1 MLVSRNADAEGR
13 AITTIEG
20 LPVRGDVTVKALMS
34 GDRMVM
40 LEVRYSAGS
49 ASPVHVHQHESL
61 CYVVSG
67 RAEAT
72 VGDESFTL
80 GPGDVCLHPD
90 GVPHGLEAIVDT
102 TVIEVKSPAQPLE
115 QFLSA

>member
-1 MLVSRNADAEGR
+1 MLISRNADVEER
-13 AITTIEG
+13 AINAIEG
-20 LPVRGDVTVKALMS
+20 LPVHGDVTVKPLIG

-40 LEVRYSAGS
+40 LEIHYTAGS
-49 ASPVHVHQHESL
+49 GSPVHAHQHESL

-72 VGDESFTL
+72 VGDGSFTL
-80 GPGDVCLHPD
+80 GPGDVCRHPE
-90 GVPHGLEAIVDT
+90 GVAHGINAIEDT

-115 QFLSA
+115 EFLG

>member
-1 MLVSRNADAEGR
+1 MLVSRNADAER
-13 AITTIEG
+13 QAITAIEG
-20 LPVRGDVTVKALMS
+20 LPVRGDVTVKPLMS
-34 GDRMVM
+34 GDGMVM
-40 LEVRYSAGS
+40 LEVHYAAGS

-80 GPGDVCLHPD
+80 GPGDVCRHPD
-90 GVPHGLEAIVDT
+90 GVPHGLEAIEET

-115 QFLSA
+115 QFLGT

>member
-1 MLVSRNADAEGR
+1 MLVSRNADTEGQ
-13 AITTIEG
+13 AITAIEG
-20 LPVRGDVTVKALMS
+20 LPVRGDVTVKPLMS

-49 ASPVHVHQHESL
+49 ASPVHIHQHESL
-61 CYVVSG
+61 CYLVSG

-80 GPGDVCLHPD
+80 GPGDVCRHPD
-90 GVPHGLEAIVDT
+90 GVPHGLEAIEET
-102 TVIEVKSPAQPLE
+102 IVIEVKSPAQPLD
-115 QFLSA
+115 QFLGT